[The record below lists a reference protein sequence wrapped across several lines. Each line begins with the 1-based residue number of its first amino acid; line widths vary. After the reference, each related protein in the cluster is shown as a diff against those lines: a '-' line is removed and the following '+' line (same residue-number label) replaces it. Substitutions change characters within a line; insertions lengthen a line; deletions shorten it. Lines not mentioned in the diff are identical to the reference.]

1 MMDQW
6 MAEEMELTHQWI
18 EGEIEMTHQL
28 IQEIKMTYEEAE
40 DEEQMTERWRRRWK
54 RLTNV
59 LSWSRKLQT
68 NVLKRSRE

>member
-1 MMDQW
+1 
-6 MAEEMELTHQWI
+6 
-18 EGEIEMTHQL
+18 MTHQL

-40 DEEQMTERWRRRWK
+40 DEEQMTEQWRRRWK
-54 RLTNV
+54 RPTNV

>member
-28 IQEIKMTYEEAE
+28 IQEIKMTHEE
-40 DEEQMTERWRRRWK
+40 
-54 RLTNV
+54 
-59 LSWSRKLQT
+59 
-68 NVLKRSRE
+68 